1 MAKAF
6 RFRLEG
12 LLRLRSRVEEEA
24 ERRHLAAA
32 AREREAERALDTA
45 RLERQQ
51 AASEA
56 LARRQAGLLDLR
68 AVQDEGAWERV
79 LDQRILEAEQ
89 ALDEASRET
98 PRAREAWLAARR
110 AREIVSRLKEKQHQG
125 WLQDL
130 EHAERVLL
138 DELATQ
144 AHARR
149 QDRPETL

>member
-12 LLRLRSRVEEEA
+12 LLRIRSRAEEA
-24 ERRHLAAA
+24 AERNYLAAS
-32 AREREAERALDTA
+32 AREREADKAVEAA
-45 RLERQQ
+45 RQDRRQ

-56 LARRQAGLLDLR
+56 LARRQAGTLDLR
-68 AVQDEGAWERV
+68 AVQDEGAWERS
-79 LDQRILEAEQ
+79 LDLRILDAEKVLSDACRGTAQ
-89 ALDEASRET
+89 
-98 PRAREAWLAARR
+98 AREAWLAARR
-110 AREIVSRLKEKQHQG
+110 AREIVSRLKDKQHLG

-149 QDRPETL
+149 EGRPESL